1 MSRKAKRGVGSCSS
15 RAVPTG
21 TPWCPAAAP
30 RVLDGDA
37 GSVSRRS
44 EEPRS
49 GTARSLRVQRVLL
62 VCSVSGQLLE
72 KYCIFSE
79 LHLRQHRGSGGRSAY
94 RSGAAGSALRFC
106 GIASSGLVYV
116 TFIMLLSLLNFCRN
130 VLLPFAHIPQSPI

>member
-79 LHLRQHRGSGGRSAY
+79 LHLRSTA
-94 RSGAAGSALRFC
+94 GAEEGVLTVAVLLVPLCGSA
-106 GIASSGLVYV
+106 
-116 TFIMLLSLLNFCRN
+116 
-130 VLLPFAHIPQSPI
+130 VLPAPGWFM